1 MNPVISIKN
10 LNFKY
15 GKTAIL
21 EDVSFNVDRGDYL
34 ALAGPNGAGK
44 TTLIRLLL
52 GLEKSSG
59 RIEILKT
66 PLNKFS
72 NWEKVGYLP
81 QRAAVFNPLFPATVE
96 ETISLG
102 ILSSKRFPK
111 KFSAKDKRKIKE
123 MLEIL
128 DIIQLKDR
136 LISGL
141 SGGQQQK
148 VFLARALI
156 SNPEILILDEPGSGL
171 DSKSRE
177 NFFNLLKK
185 VNKERETAIILIT
198 HDASEIG
205 RYADKLLYLDKKII
219 FYGQFSDF
227 CKSKEMEKYFGQFS
241 QHLICHQH

>member
-1 MNPVISIKN
+1 MNPIVSVKN
-10 LNFKY
+10 LYFKY

-21 EDVSFNVDRGDYL
+21 EDVSFTIEKGDYL

-52 GLEKSSG
+52 SLEKGSG
-59 RIEILKT
+59 RIEIFKT
-66 PLNKFS
+66 LLNKFS
-72 NWEKVGYLP
+72 NWEKIGYLP

-96 ETISLG
+96 ETVSLG
-102 ILSSKRFPK
+102 ILSSKSFPK
-111 KFSAKDKRKIKE
+111 KLNTEDKRKIEE
-123 MLEIL
+123 MLETL

-156 SNPEILILDEPGSGL
+156 SNPEILVLDEPGSGL
-171 DSKSRE
+171 DLKSRE

-185 VNKERETAIILIT
+185 VNEERKTAIILIT

-219 FYGQFSDF
+219 FYGKFSDF